1 MGIAIAA
8 GVPIGILMGRFKVAD
23 DFLGL
28 WVNLFLSAPL
38 TALVPVIMI
47 LFGFGQTT
55 IIVTVV
61 LFAIWIIVLD
71 TRAGV
76 RNASPS
82 LVEMARSFGATPA
95 QLYGKILLLAALPE
109 ILTGIRLGVIRGVKG
124 VVIGQLLV
132 SIVGLGEL
140 FELYSRSFLLEQ
152 FWALTLI
159 LFAFAILLAEGVAML
174 ERRVEYSRARVAEA
188 AGIGNFTGD
197 SADGSI
203 GDRGL
208 DPLRHPAPPV
218 VALPVA
224 GEAGLFPVRRVYCVG
239 RNYAEHARE
248 MGHDPD
254 REEPF
259 FFTKPA
265 DALATDGRFP
275 YPPATKDVHHEI
287 ELVVALGK
295 GGRDSRSRGARL
307 RLGLR
312 GRPRHDP
319 TRPAGGGQEG
329 RAAWEVAKAFDASA
343 PISPLVPVGPEVGSG
358 SVAQQRV
365 GRVPGQMLADGPN
378 PAQGGPQV
386 EPVRQIGAL
395 EVDRG
400 DQRIRGPPAAP
411 SPLSQRSSA
420 GASSAMNSAPTVAT
434 TFRPA
439 TSRAWSWG
447 R

>member
-1 MGIAIAA
+1 MSEVLRRFPMTTSLLAWALVWELIGRLGLVQLLPPLSTVLGSMGEVVLTWTFARAAVDTVTAFLAGMAIAIAA

-140 FELYSRSFLLEQ
+140 FELYSRSFLLDQ

-159 LFAFAILLAEGVAML
+159 LFAFALLMAEGVAML
-174 ERRVEYSRARVAEA
+174 ERRVDYF
-188 AGIGNFTGD
+188 AGT
-197 SADGSI
+197 
-203 GDRGL
+203 RG
-208 DPLRHPAPPV
+208 
-218 VALPVA
+218 
-224 GEAGLFPVRRVYCVG
+224 
-239 RNYAEHARE
+239 
-248 MGHDPD
+248 
-254 REEPF
+254 
-259 FFTKPA
+259 
-265 DALATDGRFP
+265 
-275 YPPATKDVHHEI
+275 
-287 ELVVALGK
+287 
-295 GGRDSRSRGARL
+295 
-307 RLGLR
+307 
-312 GRPRHDP
+312 
-319 TRPAGGGQEG
+319 
-329 RAAWEVAKAFDASA
+329 
-343 PISPLVPVGPEVGSG
+343 
-358 SVAQQRV
+358 
-365 GRVPGQMLADGPN
+365 
-378 PAQGGPQV
+378 
-386 EPVRQIGAL
+386 
-395 EVDRG
+395 
-400 DQRIRGPPAAP
+400 
-411 SPLSQRSSA
+411 
-420 GASSAMNSAPTVAT
+420 
-434 TFRPA
+434 
-439 TSRAWSWG
+439 
-447 R
+447 